1 MCYPKL
7 SGARFP
13 FPFFVP
19 TLEKPTAAV
28 GWHRR
33 WHCGGSAW
41 LVPAANASPQ
51 RGPVQGN
58 WVETL
63 PPGAQNATRGLEP
76 LLHKCQRRWPL
87 CHTPDLGWR
96 VGSPQPSCVL
106 EISPA
111 ENTASPALCLGDG
124 FYPPGN
130 ISIILL
136 RGRYK
141 INAVMHLSICYWR
154 AKLSAKWCKS
164 R

>member
-1 MCYPKL
+1 MRYPNL
-7 SGARFP
+7 SGAHFP
-13 FPFFVP
+13 FPSSVLP
-19 TLEKPTAAV
+19 SEKPTAAV
-28 GWHRR
+28 GWHGR
-33 WHCGGSAW
+33 WHRGGSAW
-41 LVPAANASPQ
+41 LVPMANTSPQ

-63 PPGAQNATRGLEP
+63 KT
-76 LLHKCQRRWPL
+76 QRE
-87 CHTPDLGWR
+87 GWR
-96 VGSPQPSCVL
+96 HHCTSAGGGGHWATLLIWEGGLVFPQPSRAL

-141 INAVMHLSICYWR
+141 INALMHLSIRYR
-154 AKLSAKWCKS
+154 RTELSAK
-164 R
+164 